1 MITRRMAGAALLGAG
16 FVGAANAQENRS
28 NKAMMQVW
36 QELFTISQRDKKG
49 VTFWVGGQAIGGL
62 VLKVI
67 GEEAVEV
74 KNQTYSRLVIRLSSV
89 DAVAIN

>member
-1 MITRRMAGAALLGAG
+1 
-16 FVGAANAQENRS
+16 
-28 NKAMMQVW
+28 MMQIW

-49 VTFWVGGQAIGGL
+49 LTFWIGGQQVGGL
-62 VLKVI
+62 VLRVI

-74 KNQTYSRLVIRLSSV
+74 RSQMYSRLVIRLSSV